1 MIVPCIK
8 SNKIDKEN
16 NNLFICR
23 NQLLN
28 EFKRKYTSIA
38 IEDRQM
44 IKKLKGGRKELT
56 SLEQS
61 LLEME
66 KIESGI
72 SKI

>member
-66 KIESGI
+66 KIESEI

>member
-38 IEDRQM
+38 IEGRQM

-66 KIESGI
+66 KIESEI